1 MWNMNDDMLAPR
13 SVAPF
18 KCNRNTPFE
27 GSYGSG
33 AYQSRPIHEQVGSKA
48 EHPSQTIF
56 KDTPSFAEHLVD
68 EVAVGDLNSD
78 AKGSGA
84 RKNAGKAQ
92 LDLVPV
98 CFWRMAWSDDV
109 STDLDDALCALQ
121 DWQEGDNVALLAY
134 FGRISARSL
143 LEATKV
149 LEFGAAKYKAWNWA
163 KGMPWSVPTGCVLR
177 HAQQIINGQHFDEES
192 KRPHMAHIVCNM
204 MMLAYYLDAYP
215 EGDDR
220 PPS

>member
-1 MWNMNDDMLAPR
+1 MTTKCDRNLA
-13 SVAPF
+13 VAAR
-18 KCNRNTPFE
+18 K
-27 GSYGSG
+27 GS
-33 AYQSRPIHEQVGSKA
+33 YQSRPIHEQVGSKA
-48 EHPSQTIF
+48 EHPSHYVAPSSAIF
-56 KDTPSFAEHLVD
+56 KDVPSFAEHLVD

-98 CFWRMAWSDDV
+98 CFWRQVWADDLPAH
-109 STDLDDALCALQ
+109 LDNALMSLQ
-121 DWQEGDNVALLAY
+121 DWQEGDSVALFRY
-134 FGRISARSL
+134 FANLKDRDL
-143 LEATKV
+143 YDATRV

-163 KGMPWSVPTGCVLR
+163 KGMPWSVPTGCILR
-177 HAQQIINGQHFDEES
+177 HARAIVGGQYYDDES
-192 KRPHMAHIVCNM
+192 HQPHMAHIVCNM